1 MTVPDAR
8 EPESFRS
15 ALIVDWGGVLTN
27 DLDSAMRG
35 WAADTGVD
43 MGHFAQV
50 MRQWLGVEAGFE
62 AAVNPVH
69 ALERG
74 EIEVP
79 AFEQHLADGLG
90 RISGE
95 PVEPE
100 GLLDRMFEYFEHAP
114 QMSALVRRAKE
125 HGIKTALLSNSWG
138 NSYPDHLFDGMFDVI
153 VISGQVGMRKP
164 DAEIFDFTVDQLG
177 VTHTDCV
184 FVDDIARNVHA
195 AVELGQVG
203 ILHESYE
210 STANEVSAVLGVD
223 LA

>member
-1 MTVPDAR
+1 M
-8 EPESFRS
+8 
-15 ALIVDWGGVLTN
+15 IVDWGGVLTN

-35 WAADTGVD
+35 WAGDAGVD
-43 MGHFAQV
+43 LAHFAQV

-79 AFEQHLADGLG
+79 AFEEHLAEGLA
-90 RISGE
+90 RISGS
-95 PVEPE
+95 PVEPD
-100 GLLDRMFEYFEHAP
+100 GLLGRMFEYFEHAP
-114 QMSALVRRAKE
+114 EMSALVRRAKE

-138 NSYPDHLFDGMFDVI
+138 NEYPEHIFDGMFDVI
-153 VISGQVGMRKP
+153 VISGEVGMRKP
-164 DAEIFDFTVDQLG
+164 DAEIFELTVDRLG
-177 VTHTDCV
+177 VAHADCV

-203 ILHESYE
+203 ILHTSYE
-210 STANEVSAVLGVD
+210 VTAAEVSAVLGID